1 MAAYVILTLDV
12 IDEAALAQYRDRAP
26 QMAEEYGGKL
36 LGRGDVVE
44 VAGGE
49 MPQNR
54 RRMIVFEFATMDE
67 ARTWHALPQPSPEHA
82 EIRELR
88 NRAGHTTTT
97 FIDGNL

>member
-1 MAAYVILTLDV
+1 MAAYVILTVDV
-12 IDEAALAQYRDRAP
+12 VDEGALAQYRDRAP
-26 QMAEEYGGKL
+26 QMAEAYGGKL

-49 MPQNR
+49 MPANR
-54 RRMIVFEFATMDE
+54 RRMIVFEFESLDQ
-67 ARTWHALPQPSPEHA
+67 ARIWHTLPQPSAEHA

-88 NRAGHTTTT
+88 NRAGKTTTT